1 MFPSFD
7 VFQIDGHGRVV
18 WKGFVESVVVAK
30 ATIRRLM
37 LVSPS
42 DYLILDQ
49 SSGERLVVPRNSG
62 KLPEAPQNPSPGFQN
77 PASEGH

>member
-7 VFQIDGHGRVV
+7 VFQIDEHGRVA
-18 WKGFVESVVVAK
+18 WRGFVESVVAAK

-37 LVSPS
+37 LASPS

-49 SSGERLVVPRNSG
+49 SSGDRLVVPRNSD
-62 KLPEAPQNPSPGFQN
+62 KLPEAPQNPSPRFRN